1 MWGCAMNRIGTLL
14 VWILFLA
21 WLALVVQGVHAYL
34 SLEAAG
40 SGFTRG
46 SNRIGAFLRWESYAL
61 VISVIAMMIGN
72 RVSAH
77 GMARLASRLPFWVSA
92 GFFALLV
99 IGFIGL
105 ILWARIFS

>member
-1 MWGCAMNRIGTLL
+1 MKSFGT
-14 VWILFLA
+14 ILIWLSFAA
-21 WLALVVQGVHAYL
+21 WLALVVHGFHAYL

-72 RVSAH
+72 RYSTQ
-77 GMARLASRLPFWVSA
+77 GMTRLASRLPFWISA

-105 ILWARIFS
+105 ILWARVFS